1 MSMAPTTNQ
10 TSTPINVDSGTPLQA
25 PSGENPPVSRPIERN
40 VRGQIISYEI
50 VENSSDLATPTYGE
64 LPVLPVDG
72 TPSTK
77 ATRYNDQSFRD
88 NIDTVIKKLSFVY
101 PSVPAGINTG
111 TYSQIPRDLA
121 TTAAWGYVEG
131 QSVTTAFTSDISP
144 YIDNNMANLNNA
156 QANQPSGN
164 ASGGGVGNLSGVT
177 GGSNSIGGGGGGNY
191 YSDDYYSD

>member
-1 MSMAPTTNQ
+1 MAMAPTTNQ
-10 TSTPINVDSGTPLQA
+10 TSTPVNVDSGTPLQA
-25 PSGENPPVSRPIERN
+25 PSGENPQVSRPIERN

-50 VENSSDLATPTYGE
+50 VPNSSDLATPTYGQ
-64 LPVLPVDG
+64 LPVLPIEG

-77 ATRYNDQSFRD
+77 ATRYDDQTFRN

-121 TTAAWGYVEG
+121 TTAGWGYVEG
-131 QSVTTAFTSDISP
+131 QTEITSMVP
-144 YIDNNMANLNNA
+144 PGYIDNNMANLNNA
-156 QANQPSGN
+156 QANQPAGN
-164 ASGGGVGNLSGVT
+164 TSGGGVGNLSGVT

>member
-1 MSMAPTTNQ
+1 MAPTTNQ
-10 TSTPINVDSGTPLQA
+10 TSTPVNVDSGTPLQA
-25 PSGENPPVSRPIERN
+25 PSGENPQVSRPIERN

-50 VENSSDLATPTYGE
+50 VQNDSDLATQTYGQ
-64 LPVLPVDG
+64 LPVLPIEG

-77 ATRYNDQSFRD
+77 ATRYDDQTFRD

-121 TTAAWGYVEG
+121 ATAAWGYVEG
-131 QSVTTAFTSDISP
+131 QTEITAMVP
-144 YIDNNMANLNNA
+144 PGYIDNNMANLNNA
-156 QANQPSGN
+156 QANQPAGN
-164 ASGGGVGNLSGVT
+164 TSGGGVGNLSGVT